1 MTASD
6 LRAQKAHPTL
16 LDTGRFLAPHPTMKK
31 YTVATLLA
39 AVAGFAVLTQA
50 TPEFGYKH
58 RAPNAVASE
67 GMVVSDPDPA
77 DCPFCG
83 GDPALHIRRMVE
95 VQVDSM
101 RRLAASLL

>member
-1 MTASD
+1 
-6 LRAQKAHPTL
+6 
-16 LDTGRFLAPHPTMKK
+16 MKK

-50 TPEFGYKH
+50 TPEFSYTH
-58 RAPNAVASE
+58 RDPNLAVSQ
-67 GMVVSDPDPA
+67 GVVVSDPDPA

-95 VQVDSM
+95 VQIDSM

>member
-1 MTASD
+1 
-6 LRAQKAHPTL
+6 
-16 LDTGRFLAPHPTMKK
+16 MKK
-31 YTVATLLA
+31 YTAATLLA

-50 TPEFGYKH
+50 TPEFGYQH
-58 RAPNAVASE
+58 RAPGA
-67 GMVVSDPDPA
+67 VVSDPDPA

-95 VQVDSM
+95 LQIDSM